1 MKKKTNRQT
10 DKQKKKKILLEKGII
25 QGKLIKQKIASGN
38 ISN

>member
-10 DKQKKKKILLEKGII
+10 EKKEKKIILEKGII